1 MQNSDS
7 LRIKIYQR
15 IIKLIV
21 GTMLLGAM
29 MAPSAHAKESEI
41 YTKGDNL
48 AVSGYDV
55 VSYFTVGKPTKG
67 DSAYQTQW
75 KGAQWLFSSA
85 ENLQLFEGNPEK
97 YAPQYGGYCAWA
109 VARNKIASGSPKH
122 WEIVD
127 GKLYLN
133 YNAIIKSLWSRNKQE
148 DINNA
153 KEFWPSLLAQ

>member
-1 MQNSDS
+1 MKN
-7 LRIKIYQR
+7 IYSSVTKNYNIVIR
-15 IIKLIV
+15 LIFA
-21 GTMLLGAM
+21 TILLGTF
-29 MAPSAHAKESEI
+29 MAPSAYAKEPEI

-48 AVSGYDV
+48 AVGGYDA
-55 VSYFTVGKPTKG
+55 VSYFTVGKPVKG
-67 DSAYQTQW
+67 DSAHQMEW

-85 ENLQLFEGNPEK
+85 ENLQLFEADPEK

-109 VARNKIASGSPKH
+109 VARNKIASGSPKQ

-133 YNAIIKSLWSRNKQE
+133 YNRIIKMLWSRNKQE